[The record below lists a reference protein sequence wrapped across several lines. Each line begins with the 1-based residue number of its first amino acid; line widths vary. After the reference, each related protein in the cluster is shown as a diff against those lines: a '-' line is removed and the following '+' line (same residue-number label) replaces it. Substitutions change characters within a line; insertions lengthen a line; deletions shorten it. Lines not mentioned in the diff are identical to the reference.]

1 MARGNNAGDRTPNRP
16 SSVNGIAQPYYSHCF
31 SHCNTAL
38 VEPVITHKGLSWPFY
53 RSSLLALIY
62 LFLQRLIHAHALVT
76 MLFSPAVLLAAALLF
91 TVIHVLRRASAPIA
105 KLPGPAVSKFTSLW
119 LKWKEMSALRTVYI
133 HSLHE
138 EYGPVVRVAPNEV
151 SFTSWAAVKEI
162 YCSGG
167 SGYDKTE
174 FYDLFR
180 IYGRR

>member
-1 MARGNNAGDRTPNRP
+1 
-16 SSVNGIAQPYYSHCF
+16 
-31 SHCNTAL
+31 
-38 VEPVITHKGLSWPFY
+38 
-53 RSSLLALIY
+53 
-62 LFLQRLIHAHALVT
+62 
-76 MLFSPAVLLAAALLF
+76 MLFSPAVLFAVALLF
-91 TVIHVLRRASAPIA
+91 TVIHVLRRASAPIT
-105 KLPGPAVSKFTSLW
+105 KLPGPAVSKFTSIW

-162 YCSGG
+162 YCSSG